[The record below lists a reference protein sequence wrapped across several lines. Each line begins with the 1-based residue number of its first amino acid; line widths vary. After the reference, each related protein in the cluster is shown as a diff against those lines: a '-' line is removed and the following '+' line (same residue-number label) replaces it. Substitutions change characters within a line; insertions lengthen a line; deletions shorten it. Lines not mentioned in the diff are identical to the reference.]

1 MNPYK
6 IDLSKFK
13 ESEKIL
19 DPKDLIKFKLI
30 AVLLKTISKMENNE
44 VLKITGLD
52 KSDLSRLKA
61 LNIKRFSIDRII
73 ILLDKLGLS
82 TKIDVKPKKAS

>member
-6 IDLSKFK
+6 IDLSKLK

-19 DPKDLIKFKLI
+19 DPKDVIKLKLI
-30 AVLLKTISKMENNE
+30 SALLRAISKMENNE

-52 KSDLSRLKA
+52 KSDLSRLKS
-61 LNIKRFSIDRII
+61 LSIKRFSIERII
-73 ILLDKLGLS
+73 NLLDQLGLA
-82 TKIDVKPKKAS
+82 TKIDVKPKRAG